1 MSKTN
6 EKYTNEEILSLKE
19 AVQHGDFLLPFDIY
33 RTRMPEYFNSFP
45 MHWHEEIEIVL
56 KADMLNLT
64 LTLKHM
70 LQRKMILL
78 LFLLVFFILLS
89 NIMVM
94 KHICL
99 L

>member
-45 MHWHEEIEIVL
+45 MHWHEEIEIVYQNYKFTSL
-56 KADMLNLT
+56 SVSNN
-64 LTLKHM
+64 
-70 LQRKMILL
+70 MIGE
-78 LFLLVFFILLS
+78 VKITK
-89 NIMVM
+89 VE
-94 KHICL
+94 KTQQ
-99 L
+99 

>member
-45 MHWHEEIEIVL
+45 MHWHEEIEIV
-56 KADMLNLT
+56 
-64 LTLKHM
+64 
-70 LQRKMILL
+70 
-78 LFLLVFFILLS
+78 
-89 NIMVM
+89 
-94 KHICL
+94 
-99 L
+99 